1 MSWHLKQNASGF
13 EVKRRGVFWKQL
25 GVFGKRINSLGMIV
39 FLREVVKSYT
49 SHGWQEKRAVAGL
62 LPPIIL
68 CMTESWHTVTGV
80 YAV

>member
-1 MSWHLKQNASGF
+1 
-13 EVKRRGVFWKQL
+13 
-25 GVFGKRINSLGMIV
+25 MIV
-39 FLREVVKSYT
+39 VLREVVKSYT